1 MFNIF
6 HYFKKF
12 YLSFICTASIFASS
26 SVTGLGHLQLPREHA
41 VPGGVVFLEIK
52 SNTSTLPKA
61 YFNDQ
66 PVLVYQ
72 NNKKSF
78 AMIGI
83 PLNTKP
89 GNYKIKYEYDHNVE
103 YQDFKIDAGK
113 YDISKITIKN
123 KNMVNPDKK
132 TLLTIAADQ
141 AKIQKALNSTRAVAP
156 QMLVFQQPVKGILS
170 TSFGAQRIINGQI
183 KNPHSGMDIAA
194 PTGEAVYSAG
204 DGVVTLA
211 ENFYFSGNMIAVDHG
226 SGLIT
231 LYAHL
236 SKILVKVG
244 DKVITSDMIGRVG
257 STGRVTGPH
266 LHWTVKLNQAS
277 VNPALFITA
286 G

>member
-6 HYFKKF
+6 HYLKKT
-12 YLSFICTASIFASS
+12 YLPIICAAGIFTSS
-26 SVTGLGHLQLPREHA
+26 AVTGVQHLQLPLEQA
-41 VPGGVVFLEIK
+41 VPGGIVFLEIK
-52 SNTSTLPKA
+52 SNASTLPKV

-72 NNKKSF
+72 NNNKSF
-78 AMIGI
+78 AMVGV

-89 GNYKIKYEYDHNVE
+89 GIYKIKYEYDHNVE
-103 YQDFKIDAGK
+103 YQDFKIAAGK

-132 TLLTIAADQ
+132 TLLIIAADQ
-141 AKIQKALNSTRAVAP
+141 AKIQNALNSTRAVAP
-156 QMLVFQQPVKGILS
+156 QTLIFQQPVKGMLS

-204 DGVVTLA
+204 EGVVTLA
-211 ENFYFSGNMIAVDHG
+211 DNFYFSGNMVGIDHG

-244 DKVITSDMIGRVG
+244 DKVTTSDMIGKVG